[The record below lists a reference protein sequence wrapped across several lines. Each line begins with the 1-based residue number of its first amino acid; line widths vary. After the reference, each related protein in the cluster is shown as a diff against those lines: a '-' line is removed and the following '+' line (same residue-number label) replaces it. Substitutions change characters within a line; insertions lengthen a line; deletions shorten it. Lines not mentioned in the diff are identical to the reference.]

1 MNQSESIKNL
11 AAAMAAA
18 QSEMGA
24 AIKGASN
31 PFFKSKYAD
40 LGSVIQAVKTP
51 FAAHG
56 LSYVQFPVSGE
67 SSVGVTTRL
76 MHSSGEWLEQ
86 DYFIPLGKMD
96 AQAAGSAITYA
107 RRYALQS
114 IAGIPAEDDDGNA
127 ATQAAPKLQAVPK
140 TVTKAQ
146 AKVISDLIKK
156 TQSDLERFCGV
167 FGCESV
173 DLLDASKF
181 DNAKEILEKKLEA
194 L

>member
-1 MNQSESIKNL
+1 MKQSESIKNL
-11 AAAMAAA
+11 AEAMAQA
-18 QSEMGA
+18 QGAMGA
-24 AIKGASN
+24 AIKGSSN

-40 LGSVIQAVKTP
+40 LGSVIEAIKP
-51 FAAHG
+51 HFAANG

-114 IAGIPAEDDDGNA
+114 IAGIPSEDDDGNA
-127 ATQAAPKLQAVPK
+127 ATQAAPAVPK

-146 AKVISDLIKK
+146 AKIISDLIQK
-156 TQSDLERFCGV
+156 TESDIERFCNV
-167 FGCESV
+167 FGCESI

-181 DNAKEILEKKLEA
+181 ENAKEILERKLEA

>member
-1 MNQSESIKNL
+1 MKVKQSETIANL

-40 LGSVIQAVKTP
+40 LGSVIQAIKAP

-76 MHSSGEWLEQ
+76 MHSSGEWLQQ

-107 RRYALQS
+107 RRYALQA

-127 ATQAAPKLQAVPK
+127 ATQAAPVVELHKP
-140 TVTKAQ
+140 VTKAQ
-146 AKVISDLIKK
+146 AKTIADLIKRTESD
-156 TQSDLERFCGV
+156 TQRFCKA
-167 FGCESV
+167 FKCESIAE
-173 DLLDASKF
+173 LSSQQFAR
-181 DNAKEILEKKLEA
+181 AKEMLESKL
-194 L
+194 

>member
-18 QSEMGA
+18 QSQMGA

-40 LGSVIQAVKTP
+40 LGSVIEAIKP
-51 FAAHG
+51 HFAANG

-127 ATQAAPKLQAVPK
+127 ATQAAPKLQAK

-146 AKVISDLIKK
+146 AKTISDLIKK
-156 TQSDLERFCGV
+156 TDSDLERFCGV

>member
-1 MNQSESIKNL
+1 MKQSESIKNL
-11 AAAMAAA
+11 AEAMAQA
-18 QSEMGA
+18 QGAMGA
-24 AIKGASN
+24 AIKGSSN

-40 LGSVIQAVKTP
+40 LGSVIEAIKP
-51 FAAHG
+51 HFAANG

-107 RRYALQS
+107 RRYALQA
-114 IAGIPAEDDDGNA
+114 IAGIPSEDDDGNA
-127 ATQAAPKLQAVPK
+127 ATQAAPAVPK

-146 AKVISDLIKK
+146 AKIISDLIQK
-156 TQSDLERFCGV
+156 TESDLERFCNV
-167 FGCESV
+167 FGCESI

-181 DNAKEILEKKLEA
+181 ENAKEILERKLEA

>member
-127 ATQAAPKLQAVPK
+127 ATQAAPKLQAK

-146 AKVISDLIKK
+146 AKTISDLIKK
-156 TQSDLERFCGV
+156 TDSDLERFCGV

>member
-1 MNQSESIKNL
+1 MKQSESIKNL
-11 AAAMAAA
+11 AEAMAQA
-18 QSEMGA
+18 QGAMGA
-24 AIKGASN
+24 AIKGSSN

-40 LGSVIQAVKTP
+40 LGSVIEAIKP
-51 FAAHG
+51 HFAANG

-107 RRYALQS
+107 RRYALQA
-114 IAGIPAEDDDGNA
+114 IAGIPSEDDDGNA
-127 ATQAAPKLQAVPK
+127 ATQAAPAVPK

-146 AKVISDLIKK
+146 AKIISDLIQK
-156 TQSDLERFCGV
+156 TESDLERFCNV
-167 FGCESV
+167 FGCESI
-173 DLLDASKF
+173 DLLDANKF
-181 DNAKEILEKKLEA
+181 ENAKEILERKLEA

>member
-40 LGSVIQAVKTP
+40 LGSVIEAIKP
-51 FAAHG
+51 HFAANG

-127 ATQAAPKLQAVPK
+127 ATQAAPKLQTK

-146 AKVISDLIKK
+146 AKTISDLIKK

>member
-11 AAAMAAA
+11 AEAMAQA
-18 QSEMGA
+18 QGAMGA
-24 AIKGASN
+24 AIKGSSN
-31 PFFKSKYAD
+31 PFYKSKYAD
-40 LGSVIQAVKTP
+40 LGSVIEAIKP
-51 FAAHG
+51 HFAANG

-127 ATQAAPKLQAVPK
+127 ATQAAPKLQAK

-156 TQSDLERFCGV
+156 TESDLERFCGV